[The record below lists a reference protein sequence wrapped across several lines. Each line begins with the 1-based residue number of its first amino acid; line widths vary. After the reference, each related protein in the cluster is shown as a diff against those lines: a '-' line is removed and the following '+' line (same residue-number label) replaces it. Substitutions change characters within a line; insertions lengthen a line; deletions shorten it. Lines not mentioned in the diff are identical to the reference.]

1 MMSLMIPSFP
11 QPLQN
16 TSLPPPPPVPL
27 LHKMTPSLMMPLTS
41 PCLTYPRP
49 VSEQQAS
56 TMTARQME
64 TVWPPYPPH
73 PPPYW
78 TRHQSQYLTPGHPWT
93 LTRSSAHPSHSRE
106 GRPSDCHPPSLRS
119 SPRQPNPCPL

>member
-1 MMSLMIPSFP
+1 MMTLFSTQAP
-11 QPLQN
+11 QN
-16 TSLPPPPPVPL
+16 TSLPPPQHVQL
-27 LHKMTPSLMMPLTS
+27 LHKMMASLMPLRS
-41 PCLTYPRP
+41 LCLTYPSP
-49 VSEQQAS
+49 APEQQAS
-56 TMTARQME
+56 TMTAWQME
-64 TVWPPYPPH
+64 TVWPPSPPH

-119 SPRQPNPCPL
+119 SPRQ